1 MAFINLK
8 NDKYWEQLSNPD
20 YWKKRSEELD
30 KYLEKTQKETIKEVN
45 KAYREAFNNINKE
58 VSDFMMKYATDNK
71 LDYNTIS
78 QVLSPVDIATYNE
91 RMEELRAMYRDTQ
104 SEYIKREIAELDA
117 RMYVTRQQALM
128 DSINVELSKTA
139 HNFQM
144 TLEECMT
151 GLFTDQYAE
160 VAQMLGVMVP
170 NIPTEAIKKIIEYPY
185 HGQMFAD
192 SIWKNKKDLCNYIN
206 KKMVQG
212 IIRGDSIQKMSR
224 ALKKDLNVLYYQAER
239 LVRTETNYAMNQGH
253 LEGYKASDVVESY
266 QFLAAHDHR
275 TSKLC
280 REMDGK
286 LIPLDKAQVGVNCPP
301 LHPHCRST
309 IIPVIED
316 Y

>member
-1 MAFINLK
+1 
-8 NDKYWEQLSNPD
+8 
-20 YWKKRSEELD
+20 
-30 KYLEKTQKETIKEVN
+30 
-45 KAYREAFNNINKE
+45 
-58 VSDFMMKYATDNK
+58 
-71 LDYNTIS
+71 
-78 QVLSPVDIATYNE
+78 
-91 RMEELRAMYRDTQ
+91 
-104 SEYIKREIAELDA
+104 
-117 RMYVTRQQALM
+117 
-128 DSINVELSKTA
+128 
-139 HNFQM
+139 
-144 TLEECMT
+144 
-151 GLFTDQYAE
+151 
-160 VAQMLGVMVP
+160 MLGVMVP

-192 SIWKNKKDLCNYIN
+192 SIWKNKRDLCNYIN

-253 LEGYKASDVVESY
+253 LEGYKASGVVESY